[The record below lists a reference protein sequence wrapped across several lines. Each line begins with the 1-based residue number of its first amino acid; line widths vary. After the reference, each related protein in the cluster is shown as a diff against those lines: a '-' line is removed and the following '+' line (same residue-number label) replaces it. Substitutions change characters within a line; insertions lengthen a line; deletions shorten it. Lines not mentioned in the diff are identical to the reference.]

1 MGKLIEGDDGMPA
14 EEVGSWAKEKH
25 DYLCRYIDI
34 SRATRAKYIGDRKG
48 GTTFIDLFCGPGRC
62 QVRETGEWIDGGVVA
77 AWKKSCE
84 GRAPFTQIYIA
95 DLDAQRR
102 RAAAERLRRLNAPV
116 IEIDGAAAQAV
127 KEIVTQPNT
136 THALN
141 LAFLDPFDLA
151 NLSFDIIVA
160 LASLKRIDMLIHVN
174 QMDLQRNAVSYAV
187 SDESAFDS
195 FAPGWRDKI
204 SIAQSHQALR
214 RQVFQYWR
222 EKVAALKVE
231 LSTEMR
237 LIRGGKNQPLY
248 WLLLA
253 AKHELAHKFWATASN
268 VEGQGKFDF

>member
-48 GTTFIDLFCGPGRC
+48 GATFIDLFCGPGRC
-62 QVRETGEWIDGGVVA
+62 QVRETGDWIDGGVVA
-77 AWKKSCE
+77 AWKKSYE
-84 GRAPFTQIYIA
+84 GGAPFTQIYIA

-102 RAAAERLRRLNAPV
+102 RAAAERLRQLNAPV

-127 KEIVTQPNT
+127 KEVVTRVNPYG
-136 THALN
+136 LN
-141 LAFLDPFDLA
+141 FAFLDPFDLA

-160 LASLKRIDMLIHVN
+160 LAGLKRIDMLIHVS
-174 QMDLQRNAVSYAV
+174 QMDLQRNAVSYAIA
-187 SDESAFDS
+187 DESAFDS
-195 FAPGWRDKI
+195 FAPGWRDKV
-204 SIAQSHQALR
+204 ALNQSSQELQ
-214 RQVFQYWR
+214 RQILEYWR
-222 EKVAALKVE
+222 GKVADLGVWP
-231 LSTEMR
+231 STEMR
-237 LIRGGKNQPLY
+237 LIKGGKNQPLY